1 MLEKTKGILL
11 HQLKYNDSA
20 VIVQFYT
27 KDYGRQSFIIRGV
40 RGKRKG
46 NQAAMLQP
54 MSVLE
59 LVAYFKRTRE
69 VQPVKEYTP
78 SFVPLNIH
86 NNIKKSCIALF
97 LGEVLS
103 SVLREE
109 APNSELFG
117 FIEDSVMYLDAIEE
131 PFSNFHIAFLAGL
144 SGYLGFEPDKS
155 LQETGCFFDLMNGNF
170 CIIPPSHGNYATSE
184 VSGILL
190 SFFNSSFNDIMKY
203 PLSGTIRNEVLET
216 ILRYYSLH
224 LPGLRKIRS
233 LEILHEV
240 FR

>member
-11 HQLKYNDSA
+11 HQLKYTDNA

-46 NQAAMLQP
+46 NQSALLQP

-59 LVAYFKRTRE
+59 IVAYFKRTSE
-69 VQPVKEYTP
+69 VHSIKEYTS

-103 SVLREE
+103 SVLKEE
-109 APNSELFG
+109 TPNTELFG
-117 FIEDSVMYLDAIEE
+117 FIEESILYLDAIEE

-144 SGYLGFEPDKS
+144 SSYLGFEPDKTM
-155 LQETGCFFDLMNGNF
+155 LETGSFFDLMNGNF
-170 CIIPPSHGNYATSE
+170 CIIPPLHGNYATSE
-184 VSGILL
+184 VSGILQ

-203 PLSGTIRNEVLET
+203 PLSGSLRNEVIET

-224 LPGLRKIRS
+224 LPGLKKIRS

-240 FR
+240 FL

>member
-11 HQLKYNDSA
+11 HQIKYNDSA
-20 VIVQFYT
+20 LIVQFYT
-27 KDYGRQSFIIRGV
+27 KDFGRQSFIIRGV

-46 NQAAMLQP
+46 NQAALLQP

-59 LVAYFKRTRE
+59 IVAYFKRTRE
-69 VQPVKEYTP
+69 VQSVKEYAA
-78 SFVPLNIH
+78 SFVTLNIH
-86 NNIKKSCIALF
+86 KNIKKSCIALF

-103 SVLREE
+103 SVLKEE
-109 APNSELFG
+109 SPNKELFG
-117 FIEDSVMYLDAIEE
+117 FIEDSVLYLDTIEE

-144 SGYLGFEPDKS
+144 SSYLGFEPDKTM
-155 LQETGCFFDLMNGNF
+155 QETGCFFDLMNGNF
-170 CIIPPSHGNYATSE
+170 CVLPPPHGNYATSE
-184 VSGILL
+184 VSEILL
-190 SFFNSSFNDIMKY
+190 SFFNSSFDAIMKY

-224 LPGLRKIRS
+224 LPGLKKIRS

-240 FR
+240 FL